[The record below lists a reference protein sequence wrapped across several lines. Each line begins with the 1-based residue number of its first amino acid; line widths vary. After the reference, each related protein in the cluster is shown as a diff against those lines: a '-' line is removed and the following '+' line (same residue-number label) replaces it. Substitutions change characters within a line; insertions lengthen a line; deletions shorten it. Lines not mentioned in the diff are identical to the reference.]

1 MDKILQRGVSTI
13 GDCKELVKKSSLR
26 SPYQAEMGTWKAK
39 AENETSVVH
48 IVHYHRRLPATS
60 LLQARKG
67 IGQGEWSPSGAC
79 PA

>member
-39 AENETSVVH
+39 AENETSVDCTLY
-48 IVHYHRRLPATS
+48 IVQCTLSSETS
-60 LLQARKG
+60 SNKLIASAERD
-67 IGQGEWSPSGAC
+67 
-79 PA
+79 